1 MQKVLFIH
9 IPKTAGTSIAS
20 MFYRAV
26 PIEEINPVAPDSTI
40 LFTDWK
46 NADKY
51 KYFFTHLPVYVRS
64 IIPGESKFMF
74 TFVRDPIDRA
84 RSAYNHIRRAPHH
97 RAHVPIVRDNVS
109 FEESLTHPELWPDT
123 SDVITRTLGLDLD
136 LSTSLD
142 DPQKMFA
149 MDWAAV
155 HKKPDDSMYLRA
167 RNRVDTEFD
176 FIGFADRLGDDMQ
189 ALGNLLGQAR

>member
-1 MQKVLFIH
+1 MQEGIIAKIGNGPTRVHRRAKIAQNSMQKVLFIH

-20 MFYRAV
+20 MFYKSV

-40 LFTDWK
+40 LSTDWE

-84 RSAYNHIRRAPHH
+84 RSAYNHIRRTPHH

-123 SDVITRTLGLDLD
+123 SNVMTRTLGLDLD
-136 LSTSLD
+136 LSTSL
-142 DPQKMFA
+142 
-149 MDWAAV
+149 
-155 HKKPDDSMYLRA
+155 
-167 RNRVDTEFD
+167 RNPHGLHPVPKTPS
-176 FIGFADRLGDDMQ
+176 
-189 ALGNLLGQAR
+189 